1 MPENINKKET
11 GTLSRKKIIINIIL
25 VVVIGFTINIVIS
38 FVSDFGD
45 TIGVLKTVNFTVI
58 LLSFLIFSITNLI
71 DSIRL
76 CIVTSSFQK
85 KIKFK
90 DALFNTVSYYFVS
103 NITPMTSGGQPY
115 QIYHLTQIGIES
127 TLATNIVM
135 SRFIESLIFS
145 GGVILI
151 FLRRVINVLDKVG
164 VGRYILIIGIVVSLS
179 LSSLLI
185 LVFVYPKLLY
195 KIFNFFIKIWPKKDK
210 TKMNQRA
217 AKFEKWL
224 ENLKVSIHSLWIQ
237 KAKIVALDFILGGVV
252 TFLHSLALYVALVGV
267 TGIKFSV
274 FEVFILFI
282 IMNFVVYYVPT
293 PGSTG
298 GVEAFY
304 GIVLSGFIPKKF
316 TSPVVLV
323 WRFSTYYLQI
333 AFEILVL
340 FFIRNNKSKDG

>member
-1 MPENINKKET
+1 
-11 GTLSRKKIIINIIL
+11 
-25 VVVIGFTINIVIS
+25 
-38 FVSDFGD
+38 
-45 TIGVLKTVNFTVI
+45 
-58 LLSFLIFSITNLI
+58 
-71 DSIRL
+71 
-76 CIVTSSFQK
+76 
-85 KIKFK
+85 
-90 DALFNTVSYYFVS
+90 
-103 NITPMTSGGQPY
+103 
-115 QIYHLTQIGIES
+115 
-127 TLATNIVM
+127 
-135 SRFIESLIFS
+135 
-145 GGVILI
+145 
-151 FLRRVINVLDKVG
+151 
-164 VGRYILIIGIVVSLS
+164 
-179 LSSLLI
+179 
-185 LVFVYPKLLY
+185 
-195 KIFNFFIKIWPKKDK
+195 
-210 TKMNQRA
+210 MNQRA

>member
-1 MPENINKKET
+1 M
-11 GTLSRKKIIINIIL
+11 
-25 VVVIGFTINIVIS
+25 
-38 FVSDFGD
+38 
-45 TIGVLKTVNFTVI
+45 
-58 LLSFLIFSITNLI
+58 
-71 DSIRL
+71 
-76 CIVTSSFQK
+76 VTSSFQK
-85 KIKFK
+85 KINFK
-90 DALFNTVSYYFVS
+90 DALYNTFSYHFFS

-135 SRFIESLIFS
+135 SRFIENLIFLGAS
-145 GGVILI
+145 ILI
-151 FLRRVINVLDKVG
+151 FIRRVINILDTVG
-164 VGRYILIIGIVVSLS
+164 VGRYILIVGIVVSLS

-210 TKMNQRA
+210 TKMYESA
-217 AKFEKWL
+217 AKLENWL
-224 ENLKVSIHSLWIQ
+224 ENLKTSVHSLWVQ
-237 KAKIVALDFILGGVV
+237 KAKIVALDFVLGGVV
-252 TFLHSLALYVALVGV
+252 TFLHSLALYAALVGV
-267 TGIKFSV
+267 TGIKFKILDV
-274 FEVFILFI
+274 FLLFV

-304 GIVLSGFIPKKF
+304 GIVLAGFMPTRYIS
-316 TSPVVLV
+316 TVVLV

-340 FFIRNNKSKDG
+340 FLTKIKKRSRPLIEVGNEFCLTSPSFIV

>member
-1 MPENINKKET
+1 MSEKIDKKEK

-25 VVVIGFTINIVIS
+25 VVIIGFAINIVIS
-38 FVSDFGD
+38 FFSDFED
-45 TIGVLKTVNFTVI
+45 TVSVLKNVNISVVLI
-58 LLSFLIFSITNLI
+58 SFLIFSTTYFI

-85 KIKFK
+85 KINFK
-90 DALFNTVSYYFVS
+90 DALKNTLSYYFVS

-151 FLRRVINVLDKVG
+151 FLKKVINVLDKVG
-164 VGRYILIIGIVVSLS
+164 VGRYIIIAGIVVSMS
-179 LSSLLI
+179 LTSLLI
-185 LVFVYPKLLY
+185 LIFVYPKLLY
-195 KIFNFFIKIWPKKDK
+195 KIFNFFIKIWPKKNK
-210 TKMNQRA
+210 TKMKERA
-217 AKFEKWL
+217 SKLENWL
-224 ENLKVSIHSLWIQ
+224 ENLKDSIHSLWIQ
-237 KAKIVALDFILGGVV
+237 KAKIVAFDFILGGVV
-252 TFLHSLALYVALVGV
+252 TFLHSLAFYAALAGITGV
-267 TGIKFSV
+267 KFGIFD
-274 FEVFILFI
+274 VFILFI

-304 GIVLSGFIPKKF
+304 GIVLSGFIQKKF
-316 TSPVVLV
+316 TSPVILI

-333 AFEILVL
+333 VFEILVL
-340 FFIRNNKSKDG
+340 FFIRNNKKDE